1 MNRFTHKYRPLL
13 VATLLLV
20 GSSLSHAQTALPEGL
35 TKITSVEGI
44 TEYQLKNGLR
54 VLLFPDPSKP
64 TVTVN
69 ITYLVGSRHEG
80 LGETGMAHLLEHM
93 VFKGSTKHKNV
104 PQELTEHGCWP
115 NGTTWYDRTN
125 YFETFSATDEN
136 LKWAL
141 DLESDRMVN
150 SFIEKKDLDTE
161 FTVVRNEFE
170 SGENSPQRVLME
182 RVLSSAYL
190 WHNYG
195 KSTIGSKEDIERV
208 PIDKLKAFYQKYYQ
222 PDNAVLLVAGK
233 FDEAKTLELVNQ
245 YFSPIPKP
253 TRMLV
258 QPYTVE
264 PTQDG
269 ERAVSL
275 RRVGDTQG
283 VAVAYHTPAGTHP
296 DYATIDVLMDVLTN
310 EPSGRLYK
318 ALVENKKA
326 ASQWGWTPALHDP
339 GFAYFYADVRKERSL
354 DSARM
359 VMLSTLD
366 GLTKQPPTAEEVER
380 AKTKL
385 LKDIELQFKQVDRV
399 GLNLSEYMA
408 AGDWRLIFIYR
419 DNIRKVQPADVARV
433 ATAYFKPSNRTV
445 GLFMPDQKP
454 DRAEIPAAPDVMA
467 LVKDYKGE
475 AIVAAGEAF
484 DPAPANI
491 DARTKRGQEPNG
503 LKWAFLPKSTR
514 GNSVRVNMILRY
526 GNEQEMMNK
535 STIADFTA
543 SMLERGTKTRS
554 YEQITDELNKLKAR
568 AYVYAGGQSANIGIE
583 TTKENL
589 PAVMALVTDCLR
601 NPTFPETEFEKMKQ
615 ERLAGIESQKQEPQ
629 AIAFRVA
636 SRLMSPY
643 PKGHLWYTPTFDEE
657 IATIKALT
665 LDDVK
670 QFYKNFYGGQS
681 TVVAVVGAFDEA
693 AMRGQLK
700 TSLGNW
706 KAAKPFARIPLQLFA
721 DVKPKTEAIQTDDK
735 ANAMLVTGMKFPMR
749 DDDPNYAA
757 LYMANYIL
765 GDGFLNSRLA
775 TRIRQK
781 EGVSYGVGS
790 YVSAD
795 DNDAIANFGSYA
807 IYNPENS
814 ERLENAY
821 KEEVEKLIKD
831 GVTADELK
839 AAKTAVLQN
848 NQVERSQDGILSRK
862 LAQYLS
868 LSAGRTFTY
877 DAELEK
883 RMAALTPE
891 QVNGVIKKYLDY
903 SKLTIVKAG
912 DFAKAAK
919 AIADKAPAQPAGQV
933 GGSKKN

>member
-1 MNRFTHKYRPLL
+1 MNRLTFCCRCLL
-13 VATLLLV
+13 VAALLLIRV
-20 GSSLSHAQTALPEGL
+20 SLTIAQNALPEGV

-44 TEYQLKNGLR
+44 TEYQLTNGLR

-64 TVTVN
+64 TITVN

-150 SFIEKKDLDTE
+150 SFIDKKDLDTE

-170 SGENSPQRVLME
+170 MGENSPQYVLME

-233 FDEAKTLELVNQ
+233 FDEGKTLELVSQ

-253 TRMLV
+253 TRPLL
-258 QPYTVE
+258 QPYTHE

-269 ERAVSL
+269 ERAVTL

-339 GFAYFYADVRKERSL
+339 GFAYFYTELRKEQSI
-354 DSARM
+354 DSARS
-359 VMLSTLD
+359 VMLGTLD
-366 GLTKQPPTAEEVER
+366 GLAKQPLTAEEVER

-419 DNIRKVQPADVARV
+419 DNIRKVQPADVQRV
-433 ATAYFKPSNRTV
+433 ANAYFKPSNRTV

-454 DRAEIPAAPDVMA
+454 DRAEIPASPDVLS

-475 AIVAAGEAF
+475 AVVAAGEAF

-503 LKWAFLPKSTR
+503 LKWALLPKSTR
-514 GNSVRVNMILRY
+514 GNSVRVNMLLRY
-526 GNEQEMMNK
+526 GDEAGLMNK
-535 STIADFTA
+535 SVVGDFTA

-554 YEQITDELNKLKAR
+554 YQQIKDELDKLKAR

-583 TTKENL
+583 ATKENL
-589 PAVMALVTDCLR
+589 PAVMAVVMDYLR
-601 NPTFPETEFEKMKQ
+601 NPTFSETEFEKLRQ
-615 ERLAGIESQKQEPQ
+615 ERLAQIESQKQEPQ
-629 AIAFRVA
+629 AIAFRA
-636 SRLMSPY
+636 ANRLMSPY

-657 IATIKALT
+657 VAAINAVKI
-665 LDDVK
+665 DDIR
-670 QFYKNFYGGQS
+670 QFYKSFYGGQS
-681 TVVAVVGAFDEA
+681 ATVAVVGAFDEA
-693 AMRGQLK
+693 ALKTQLK
-700 TSLGNW
+700 TSLGSW
-706 KAAKPFARIPLQLFA
+706 KATKPFVRVPLQLFA
-721 DVKPKTEAIQTDDK
+721 DVKPTTK
-735 ANAMLVTGMKFPMR
+735 PM
-749 DDDPNYAA
+749 PC
-757 LYMANYIL
+757 
-765 GDGFLNSRLA
+765 S
-775 TRIRQK
+775 
-781 EGVSYGVGS
+781 
-790 YVSAD
+790 
-795 DNDAIANFGSYA
+795 
-807 IYNPENS
+807 
-814 ERLENAY
+814 
-821 KEEVEKLIKD
+821 
-831 GVTADELK
+831 
-839 AAKTAVLQN
+839 
-848 NQVERSQDGILSRK
+848 
-862 LAQYLS
+862 
-868 LSAGRTFTY
+868 
-877 DAELEK
+877 
-883 RMAALTPE
+883 
-891 QVNGVIKKYLDY
+891 
-903 SKLTIVKAG
+903 
-912 DFAKAAK
+912 
-919 AIADKAPAQPAGQV
+919 
-933 GGSKKN
+933 